1 MRVEPKSDGD
11 GAHWRLCGGYKI
23 VYQLIAPKGSLERV
37 CRQNL
42 TALSEPKKKTKA
54 KTRKLASIPKKSRS
68 NTIRRGR
75 TLKKRLIPKPPPLY
89 KQNKPSGIDVKASP
103 TRFGKMGD
111 YYTSSLDSSSDSS
124 SSLLA

>member
-42 TALSEPKKKTKA
+42 TALSEPIKIIIVEVDRVTGDPI
-54 KTRKLASIPKKSRS
+54 SVFGYI
-68 NTIRRGR
+68 
-75 TLKKRLIPKPPPLY
+75 Y
-89 KQNKPSGIDVKASP
+89 VSGVSVS
-103 TRFGKMGD
+103 G
-111 YYTSSLDSSSDSS
+111 
-124 SSLLA
+124 